1 MAALI
6 CFPPSLSSLSTNT
19 IPKLSTPSSFS
30 NTRCFFPH
38 KAPCLSNF
46 VARYSPLLYQ
56 HVIPRFYFPVTQS
69 IYGQVWLCNIV
80 DYLCQIRAYN
90 WGNSEYDDDDNG
102 KYTKEDYDSIEIEI
116 VKTGNNSRR
125 IRSKVRIQA
134 SLQAVWDILTDYEG
148 LADFIPGLAVSK
160 LLEKTDNFVRLFQ
173 VFTSFLTN
181 IKLFST
187 KFASFT
193 LLHILGIIPII
204 VYVM

>member
-6 CFPPSLSSLSTNT
+6 CFPASLSSLSTNA
-19 IPKLSTPSSFS
+19 IPKLSTASSSLS

-38 KAPCLSNF
+38 KTPCLSHF
-46 VARYSPLLYQ
+46 VAR
-56 HVIPRFYFPVTQS
+56 
-69 IYGQVWLCNIV
+69 
-80 DYLCQIRAYN
+80 AY
-90 WGNSEYDDDDNG
+90 NSEYDDDGDEDA

-116 VKTGNNSRR
+116 VKTGTNSRR

-173 VFTSFLTN
+173 IGQQN
-181 IKLFST
+181 IAFGL
-187 KFASFT
+187 KFDAKGT
-193 LLHILGIIPII
+193 IDCVEKDLEILPFGQRRDIEFKM
-204 VYVM
+204 VEGEV

>member
-1 MAALI
+1 M
-6 CFPPSLSSLSTNT
+6 
-19 IPKLSTPSSFS
+19 
-30 NTRCFFPH
+30 
-38 KAPCLSNF
+38 
-46 VARYSPLLYQ
+46 
-56 HVIPRFYFPVTQS
+56 
-69 IYGQVWLCNIV
+69 
-80 DYLCQIRAYN
+80 
-90 WGNSEYDDDDNG
+90 
-102 KYTKEDYDSIEIEI
+102 
-116 VKTGNNSRR
+116 KTGNNSRR